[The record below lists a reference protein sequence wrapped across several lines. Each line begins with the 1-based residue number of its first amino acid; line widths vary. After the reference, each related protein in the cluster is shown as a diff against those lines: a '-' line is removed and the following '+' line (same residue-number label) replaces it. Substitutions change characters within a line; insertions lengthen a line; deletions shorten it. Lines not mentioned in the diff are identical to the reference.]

1 MYLNNLRDQVADF
14 LNKLK
19 EDKFTEDD
27 ILNEIDDK
35 LSIIRDSRDNDS
47 EYRHQIYDILYL
59 LLELAA
65 KHNYDLDDE
74 WQKGQIRKRKY
85 L

>member
-1 MYLNNLRDQVADF
+1 MSLNNLRDQVADF

-19 EDKFTEDD
+19 ENKFTEDD
-27 ILNEIDDK
+27 ILNEIENK
-35 LSIIRDSRDNDS
+35 LSIIRSSRDDDN

-74 WQKGQIRKRKY
+74 WQKGQIRKQKY

>member
-1 MYLNNLRDQVADF
+1 MSLNSLRDQVADF

-27 ILNEIDDK
+27 ILNEIDNK
-35 LSIIRDSRDNDS
+35 LSMIRNSHDNDS
-47 EYRHQIYDILYL
+47 EYHHQIYDILYL

-65 KHNYDLDDE
+65 KHKFDLDDE
-74 WQKGQIRKRKY
+74 WQKGQIRKQKY

>member
-1 MYLNNLRDQVADF
+1 MYLNILRDQVADF

-27 ILNEIDDK
+27 IFNEIDNK
-35 LSIIRDSRDNDS
+35 LLIIRKSRDNDD

-74 WQKGQIRKRKY
+74 WQKGQIRKQKY

>member
-1 MYLNNLRDQVADF
+1 LQRS
-14 LNKLK
+14 LK

-27 ILNEIDDK
+27 ILNEIDNK
-35 LSIIRDSRDNDS
+35 LLIIRKFRDDDN

-65 KHNYDLDDE
+65 KHNYYLDDE
-74 WQKGQIRKRKY
+74 WQKGQIRKQKY